1 MAQNLT
7 KTIDV
12 PAIDDFL
19 KGITVFEAD
28 MRVLKKMIADH
39 AVAVDTFNKKET
51 PVIAQLTY
59 NFLELKFF

>member
-7 KTIDV
+7 KTIDI

-39 AVAVDTFNKKET
+39 AVGVDAFNKKEL
-51 PVIAQLTY
+51 PIIAQLTY
-59 NFLELKFF
+59 VILYL